1 MKNLCIVVPE
11 SNSNAGSIVLA
22 YEVFSKANEY
32 HVNTGQKAVFKI
44 QLVGCAE
51 KTSLYQ
57 GRFIINPDV
66 NLTDNP
72 RADLIIIPT
81 LDEHLTQT
89 LQNSS
94 ALIDWV
100 TRQYKLGAEVASL
113 CTGAFL
119 LAAAGILNGKQ
130 CSTHWAAAGA
140 FRQMFPD
147 LDLQPQKIITDEQGV
162 YTTGGA
168 LSSMNLVLY
177 LVEKYYSRET
187 AIFCAKLFEVDLGRN
202 SQSPF
207 MIFTGQKSHDDDEI
221 KKAQDYME
229 NNLKEK
235 INIENLASSLAIDR
249 RNFDRRFKKATA
261 NTPAEYMQRIKIE
274 AAKKSLETTRK
285 NLNEVMFDVGYTDSR
300 AFREVFKKITGLS
313 PMEYRNKYNKDLAV
327 V

>member
-1 MKNLCIVVPE
+1 MKTLCIVIPE
-11 SNSNAGSIVLA
+11 NNSNAASIVLA
-22 YEVFSKANEY
+22 YEVFTKANEY
-32 HVNTGQKAVFKI
+32 YANTGNRQVFKI
-44 QLVGCAE
+44 QLVGCGG
-51 KTSLYQ
+51 KSVLHGGLFT
-57 GRFIINPDV
+57 IHPDIHIK
-66 NLTDNP
+66 DNP
-72 RADLIIIPT
+72 KADLIIVPT
-81 LDEHLTQT
+81 LDEHLAQT
-89 LQNSS
+89 LHTSQG
-94 ALIDWV
+94 LIDWV

-140 FRQMFPD
+140 FKQMFPD
-147 LDLQPQKIITDEQGV
+147 LDLQPEKIITDEQGV

-168 LSSMNLVLY
+168 LSSVNLILY
-177 LVEKYYSRET
+177 LVEKHYSRET

-207 MIFTGQKSHDDDEI
+207 TIFTGQKNHDDDEI

-229 NNLKEK
+229 NNLQEK

-274 AAKKSLETTRK
+274 AAKKTLETTRK

-313 PMEYRNKYNKDLAV
+313 PVEYRNKYNKDLAV